1 MENNKCT
8 VIIAA
13 AGIGKRMGSDMPK
26 QFLQIKGKPVLYY
39 TVDAFEKN
47 DNIDS
52 VVIVTGRESIEYC
65 RKEIVEKY
73 AFKKVKAIVEGGKE
87 RQNSVYNALNT
98 ITADTDIV
106 LIHDGARPFIMQEDI
121 NKVILSVKEYGSAVL
136 AVKSK
141 DTIKIAD
148 TDGFVSETP
157 DRSFMWNIQTP
168 QGFGFSVVKEAYD
181 KAEKDGFIGTDDS
194 SLVERLGK
202 RVKLVEGHYTNIK
215 ITTKDDLI
223 IAESILEG
231 L

>member
-47 DNIDS
+47 NNIDS

>member
-1 MENNKCT
+1 MKNNKCT

-13 AGIGKRMGSDMPK
+13 AGIGKRMGSDTPK

-181 KAEKDGFIGTDDS
+181 KAGKDGFIGTDDS

>member
-1 MENNKCT
+1 MKNNKCT